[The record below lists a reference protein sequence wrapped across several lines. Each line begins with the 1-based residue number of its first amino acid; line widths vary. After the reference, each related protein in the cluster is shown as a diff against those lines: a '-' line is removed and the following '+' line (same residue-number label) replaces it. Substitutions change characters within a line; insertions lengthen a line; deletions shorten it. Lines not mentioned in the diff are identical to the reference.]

1 MPGSHD
7 RTEISPRDRV
17 DVQPPCG
24 QKAVHFPEVLQK
36 SIRLHAS
43 RVLSRDSLT
52 GLPRE
57 APLIR
62 LFAAANACL
71 ACGALAC
78 GAFDAAGAA
87 DLPLK
92 APMQQPAMP
101 NWWVSGGPLLWSVK
115 SEPLPATLTTF
126 TPGSPSATNGAGG
139 ALGIPGTIVLSPD
152 HLGYDPFVGGR
163 VAVGRWL
170 ADQRFG
176 LEAEGF
182 ILGSRS
188 TSFSA
193 ASDGT
198 VPLRVPFVNV
208 PPGAGFPL
216 GSSSF
221 VLADPAFAAG
231 GQSISSSL
239 RFWGVEGNGLYRAY
253 SGPEVSVSVLAG
265 FRYIDLRENLSIAS
279 SETLL
284 PPSPLASFT
293 GTDSFSTKNQFF
305 GAQLGVKAERQFGA
319 FDGAVVAK
327 VALGDNYQT
336 VSVNG
341 SSLVVGN
348 AFGIPPGLTPGGI
361 FAQTTNMGQQ
371 TRNQFTVVPEAQLEL
386 GYRASNGIRL
396 FIGYD
401 VLYLSNVVRPGN
413 QIDTTLNFTG
423 NPAINGPGATLTGAP
438 RPGPLFN
445 GSSFW
450 AQGVQFGAS
459 YAF

>member
-1 MPGSHD
+1 M
-7 RTEISPRDRV
+7 
-17 DVQPPCG
+17 
-24 QKAVHFPEVLQK
+24 
-36 SIRLHAS
+36 IRS
-43 RVLSRDSLT
+43 
-52 GLPRE
+52 
-57 APLIR
+57 
-62 LFAAANACL
+62 FATATACL
-71 ACGALAC
+71 AYAALAFGAL
-78 GAFDAAGAA
+78 DAAGAA
-87 DLPLK
+87 DLPVK
-92 APMQQPAMP
+92 APPQQPALP

-115 SEPLPATLTTF
+115 SGPLPPTLTTF
-126 TPGSPSATNGAGG
+126 VAGSPSAANGAGG

-152 HLGYDPFVGGR
+152 HVEYDPFVGGR
-163 VAVGRWL
+163 IAVGRWL

-182 ILGSRS
+182 VLGSRS
-188 TSFSA
+188 TDFSA

-253 SGPEVSVSVLAG
+253 SGPEFSVSILAG
-265 FRYIDLRENLSIAS
+265 LRYIDLREDLSIAS
-279 SETLL
+279 TESLL
-284 PPSPLASFT
+284 PAPSASFT

-305 GAQLGVKAERQFGA
+305 GAQLGVKAQKQLGT
-319 FDGAVVAK
+319 FDGSVVAK

-341 SSLVVGN
+341 SSLVVGT

-361 FAQTTNMGQQ
+361 FAQTTNTGQQ
-371 TRNQFTVVPEAQLEL
+371 TRNQFAVVPEVQLQL
-386 GYRASNGIRL
+386 GYRASSGLRL

-401 VLYLSNVVRPGN
+401 ILYLSNVVRPGN
-413 QIDTTLNFTG
+413 QIDTTINFTG
-423 NPAINGPGATLTGAP
+423 NPTINGPGTTLTGAP
-438 RPGPLFN
+438 RPAPQFN